1 MNDFHDLDAAVSGAI
16 DGAYAEAAVHRP
28 RVSAQ
33 YVERRPDPD
42 RSHHLIHGVFS
53 AGPSDAQLKTAARG
67 ASFSGATRL
76 ASVSAAFWIAR
87 TQVDAL
93 TALPAKGDTIT
104 LISRAGAPV
113 YGVSSIQHTDMGD
126 LTLILVREDPPP

>member
-33 YVERRPDPD
+33 YVDRRPDPD

-53 AGPSDAQLKTAARG
+53 AGPSDDPLKGAARG
-67 ASFSGATRL
+67 SQSSGTTGRL
-76 ASVSAAFWIAR
+76 LDTTHNPGAR
-87 TQVDAL
+87 T
-93 TALPAKGDTIT
+93 
-104 LISRAGAPV
+104 R
-113 YGVSSIQHTDMGD
+113 MC
-126 LTLILVREDPPP
+126 